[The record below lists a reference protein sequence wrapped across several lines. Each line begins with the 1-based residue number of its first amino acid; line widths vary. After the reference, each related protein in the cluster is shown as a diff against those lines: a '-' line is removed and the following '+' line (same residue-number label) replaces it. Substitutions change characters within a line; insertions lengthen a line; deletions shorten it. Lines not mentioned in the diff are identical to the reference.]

1 MDEVTGQQVIYDHNG
16 CPVPVKGEPELPVDP
31 KAISRET
38 TVGFETTD
46 VAKKFGMNFS
56 RYSKR
61 SSKLGLNTFHVKPR

>member
-1 MDEVTGQQVIYDHNG
+1 
-16 CPVPVKGEPELPVDP
+16 VPVKGEPELPVDP
-31 KAISRET
+31 KTIMRET